1 MSQSILLQIS
11 PNFIRSRLFTIL
23 LIIYLCITNIYIYSS
38 EIHYSGREFII
49 HFLIISFVN
58 IFIILLI
65 LYPIYFTY
73 KHRILTIDEEKI
85 HYQKGRFSLI
95 SSEIRHIDVKNI
107 QIFQGPIQKIMGV
120 GSIYISSTGQ
130 DEASLTI
137 KGIEYFNEVRD
148 LINEK
153 RTKLETPN

>member
-1 MSQSILLQIS
+1 MSQNILLQIS
-11 PNFIRSRLFTIL
+11 PNFIKSRLFTIL
-23 LIIYLCITNIYIYSS
+23 LIIYLCVSNIYFYTS
-38 EIHYSGREFII
+38 EIHYSGRDFII
-49 HFLIISFVN
+49 AFLIISFLN
-58 IFIILLI
+58 ILIALLI

-73 KHRILTIDEEKI
+73 KHRILTIDEEKT

-95 SSEIRHIDVKNI
+95 SSEIRHLDVKNI

-120 GSIYISSTGQ
+120 GSIFISSTGQ
-130 DEASLTI
+130 DEVSLTI

-153 RTKLETPN
+153 RTKLENTN